1 MTARNGRMLVIQQ
14 TDIHTHTY
22 TLQHTV
28 FYWGKAA
35 IKKAIIYVFSRHK
48 YSTVP
53 CFLLVTS
60 DYLNPWSRPLL
71 QNPEISRKQ
80 ICFMGYVSLS
90 AARAS

>member
-1 MTARNGRMLVIQQ
+1 MTARNGQMLVTQQ
-14 TDIHTHTY
+14 TDTHTHTHY
-22 TLQHTV
+22 NILYFTRAKQLS
-28 FYWGKAA
+28 
-35 IKKAIIYVFSRHK
+35 KKAMIYEFSRHK
-48 YSTVP
+48 YPTVP

-90 AARAS
+90 AAHAS